1 MLGRTDSTGNW
12 EGMAKRKITEQQQR
26 RIRRKHS
33 TSINSAEKSQR
44 GEKLLQSGELGS
56 EQSGLV
62 STRYS
67 NQVDVVT
74 SSTSPPQRCY
84 LRSNLESVVTGDNII
99 WRPGEPY
106 GVVCAVLPRETQLD
120 RPDSRG
126 KLRPVAANIDRI
138 VIVIASEPRPHANLI
153 DRYLI
158 AIEHRGIKPILL
170 LNKIDLAC
178 DNKQLAKDLANV
190 YVELGYQVIDVS
202 AQSNH
207 GIDQLKAALQQHT
220 SVFVGQSGVGKSSL
234 INAICPAAEAAI
246 GSLSEA
252 HTKGRHTTTTANLFF
267 LPEGGQLIDSPGIR
281 EFGLIHLNEQD
292 IAQGFCEFRPFLGHC
307 KFRDCSHQ
315 NDPGC
320 ALQNALQAGKIS
332 PQRMHSYQLIKQSLT
347 SD

>member
-1 MLGRTDSTGNW
+1 
-12 EGMAKRKITEQQQR
+12 MAKRKITEQQQR
-26 RIRRKHS
+26 RIRRRHS
-33 TSINSAEKSQR
+33 SSINSAEKAQR
-44 GEKLLQSGELGS
+44 GEKLLQSGELGP

-74 SSTSPPQRCY
+74 SPTSPPQRCY
-84 LRSNLESVVTGDNII
+84 LRSNLESVVTGDNVI

-106 GVVCAVLPRETQLD
+106 GVVSAVLPRETQLD

-158 AIEHRGIKPILL
+158 AIEHRGIQPILL
-170 LNKIDLAC
+170 LNKIDLAS
-178 DNKQLAKDLANV
+178 DNKQLATDLAKV
-190 YVELGYQVIDVS
+190 YAELGYQVIEVS
-202 AQSNH
+202 AQSSH
-207 GIDQLKAALQQHT
+207 GIDQLKTALQQHT

-234 INAICPAAEAAI
+234 INTICPAAEAAI

-281 EFGLIHLNEQD
+281 EFGLIHLNEHD
-292 IAQGFCEFRPFLGHC
+292 IAQGFIEFLPYLGHC

-320 ALQNALQAGKIS
+320 ALQDALQAGKIS
-332 PQRMHSYQLIKQSLT
+332 PQRMQSYQLIKKSLT